1 MKRWISGVLAL
12 CLVMVLAACSKS
24 ETSNGGTTAATTAAT
39 TTTTTAVSGAFV
51 KPESYATVILV
62 TINPQ
67 FRLYVDANGVV
78 LAVEPVNEDAQSIC
92 DELDFENKTY
102 ETVVEEIVTASKE
115 EGFIQDE
122 ATVNVEIVESDVT
135 AEEND
140 EILENTEQAVAET
153 AEVLQVTIQVNV
165 SVSDEVTGT
174 TATTVAT
181 TTTTATTV
189 TTQTPTTVHT
199 HRYGA
204 ADCTTPATCS
214 CGATK
219 GAALGH
225 AYTDGVCTRCGAKD
239 ANYKPTS
246 VLTKQGR
253 WVLECLS
260 NKYYYRVTL
269 TLCKADDNGFG
280 YACGEPVSELPEDMQ
295 NEPAIKS
302 DCATYQGVEY
312 FLGMGDGAPMNVSE
326 DGNTVTLLDS
336 STGNKLV
343 FTRTGENTLTCQ
355 EATGSAFT
363 GDCAVCFQ
371 KGAVYTFSQA

>member
-24 ETSNGGTTAATTAAT
+24 ETSNGGTIAETTAAT
-39 TTTTTAVSGAFV
+39 TTMTTAVSETFV

-102 ETVVEEIVTASKE
+102 ETVVEKIVTASKE

-140 EILENTEQAVAET
+140 EILENTEQAVTET

-165 SVSDEVTGT
+165 SVSDEVTGA

-181 TTTTATTV
+181 TTTTV

-363 GDCAVCFQ
+363 GNCAVCFQ
-371 KGAVYTFSQA
+371 KGAVYTFSRA

>member
-1 MKRWISGVLAL
+1 MKRWIASVLAL

-24 ETSNGGTTAATTAAT
+24 ETSNGGTTAATTA
-39 TTTTTAVSGAFV
+39 VSGTFV

-174 TATTVAT
+174 TT
-181 TTTTATTV
+181 TTV

-199 HRYGA
+199 HRYGV

-295 NEPAIKS
+295 NELAIKS
-302 DCATYQGVEY
+302 DCVTYQGVEY

-336 STGNKLV
+336 SSGNKLV